1 MEIALIDTSSWV
13 EALRRDGD
21 SLVRERVY
29 QLLVEGR
36 AVWCDMVLLELWN
49 GARGDYEKKRLGEL
63 EREMVCLPTTP
74 AVWEK
79 ARSLARLCRT
89 KGLTVPATDLS
100 IIACAL
106 THRVGVE
113 HQDAHFSTVLQL
125 ENEVEANES

>member
-1 MEIALIDTSSWV
+1 MELTLIDTSSWV
-13 EALRRDGD
+13 EALRREGD

-49 GARGDYEKKRLGEL
+49 GARGDYEKKRLDEL
-63 EREMVCLPTTP
+63 EREMVCLPTIP

-79 ARSLARLCRT
+79 ARSLARLCRV

-100 IIACAL
+100 IVACAL

-113 HQDAHFSTVLQL
+113 YQDAHFAAVLQL
-125 ENEVEANES
+125 ENESGLSE